1 MDPRSKTI
9 ELFEE
14 NIGEKFYDLGFG
26 SDFSDM
32 TAKAQATKEKKITAL
47 DQN

>member
-26 SDFSDM
+26 SDF
-32 TAKAQATKEKKITAL
+32 L
-47 DQN
+47 V